1 MRPEEDMIV
10 TGVRTLIT
18 RRSFKPAL
26 AVLALLAVLR
36 VGASASEA
44 QSGVGAAS
52 VSGVVTDETKAVIQG
67 VTVTATNPETGVV
80 RTAISDDLGVYRILS
95 LQPGKYQVSFELLG
109 FDTVKQGPLTFIGGQ
124 DTRVSAELKFAS
136 CGRL

>member
-1 MRPEEDMIV
+1 MIAA
-10 TGVRTLIT
+10 GVRTFIP
-18 RRSFKPAL
+18 RRVLKPAV
-26 AVLALLAVLR
+26 AVLAILAVLR
-36 VGASASEA
+36 VGAVVTEA
-44 QSGVGAAS
+44 QSGVETAS

-80 RTAISDDLGVYRILS
+80 RTTISDDLGVYRILS
-95 LQPGKYQVSFELLG
+95 LQPGTYQVTFELLG
-109 FDTVKQGPLTFIGGQ
+109 FDTVKQGPLTVIADQ

>member
-1 MRPEEDMIV
+1 MIA
-10 TGVRTLIT
+10 GVRTLVP
-18 RRSFKPAL
+18 RRVFKS
-26 AVLALLAVLR
+26 AVAILVLLAILR
-36 VGASASEA
+36 VAASATEA
-44 QSGVGAAS
+44 QSGVAAS

-80 RTAISDDLGVYRILS
+80 RTAITDDLGGYRIFS
-95 LQPGKYQVSFELLG
+95 LQAGNNQLTFELLG
-109 FDTVKQGPLTFIGGQ
+109 FDTVKKGPLTFNDGQ

>member
-1 MRPEEDMIV
+1 MIA
-10 TGVRTLIT
+10 GVRTLVP
-18 RRSFKPAL
+18 RRVFKSAV
-26 AVLALLAVLR
+26 AVLVLLAVLR
-36 VGASASEA
+36 VAASVTEA

-95 LQPGKYQVSFELLG
+95 LQPGKYQLTFELLG
-109 FDTVKQGPLTFIGGQ
+109 FDTVKQGPLTFNDGQ